1 MARKPPVRKAAF
13 ILALYSMRE
22 TIVALFASL
31 RSQEHLVCERCDPVL
46 QSVDVNLLMSIFLI
60 LSIACSTRPAR
71 PGSVPERHR
80 GNAGGMIC
88 QETAH

>member
-13 ILALYSMRE
+13 ILALYSMCE

-31 RSQEHLVCERCDPVL
+31 HSQEHLVCERFDPVL

-60 LSIACSTRPAR
+60 LSIARITRPAR